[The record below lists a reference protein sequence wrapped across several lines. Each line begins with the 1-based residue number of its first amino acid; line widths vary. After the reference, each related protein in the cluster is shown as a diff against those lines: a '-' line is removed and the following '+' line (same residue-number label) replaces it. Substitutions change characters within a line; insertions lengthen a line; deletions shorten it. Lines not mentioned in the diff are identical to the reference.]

1 MSSSFVFH
9 DPSGKRWTR
18 VRRLLGTGGIVL
30 AVALFL
36 FVLSLLTRPRLPGL
50 GLPAP
55 QHLPSFAEVRS
66 VIRGEKA
73 VPNVPFHLRKRVRSE
88 MKYIRSASP
97 VIHYRRAARATS
109 DGPVV
114 FGYYV
119 NWDRASM
126 ASLRQNLHHLTHLVP
141 EWLILSNAQ
150 GDLDDQ
156 SDDTVIRIAAD
167 AGLPVL
173 AMVTNFRDGWQANDL
188 HRVLSDA
195 GARDNL
201 IDNIY
206 SNLAEHK
213 FAGVNIDF
221 EQLRDSDRAFLVAFM
236 ERLRA
241 RLKPAGFL
249 VTESLP
255 VDDSAYDLKRLG
267 EICDYVVPMVYDE
280 HYQSG
285 SPGPVASEDWFENQL
300 DALKKKLPPEK
311 TVIGMGSYGYDWIIG
326 SRGAAEMTF
335 GDVMAA
341 ARSNNAKIAWDRDTE
356 NPVLRFTSRGQQHE
370 AWFLDAVTGLNQVNA
385 INDAG
390 FRGCA
395 VWRLGAEDPG
405 LWHVLH
411 PANWP
416 DDSFPAWRLFELTA
430 ERSVLQ
436 YGGGEVLQIADVPAG
451 GKRNVWRDSD
461 SGDYIETYEQYPS
474 YYVVDHTGNPGPKA
488 VALTFDDGPD
498 PKYTPRVLDILKQR
512 HVPATFFVIGVNAE
526 QNPDLIR
533 REYAEGHEI
542 GNHSYSHPN
551 IAATSNERTE
561 LELLWTERIL
571 EHELGVGTML
581 FRPPYNADSEPIT
594 REEIEPVYRAQQMG
608 FLTIAESIDPRD
620 WQKGS
625 TPDGILNEIIA
636 EKDNGH
642 IILLHDAG
650 GDRSATLAAL
660 PRIIDYFE
668 QNGYRFVS
676 VGDLIGKPRSE
687 IMPVPSEEEMRW
699 ARIEGQVF
707 DTKGMLKKVVGV
719 LFVWAI
725 AITLLRSLLFGAL
738 AVISKFKARK
748 RRFDPDFQPPISVVI
763 AAYNEEKV
771 IRRTVESVLANGY
784 PKLEVIVVDDGSSDA
799 TLGIL
804 RHAFAGD
811 ARVRVYTQ
819 ANQGKSAAL
828 NHAIAYA
835 ANDILVALDAD
846 TIFPAGTIGKLVRHF
861 ADPRVGAVSGNA
873 RVGNR
878 GKWITRFQS
887 IEYVYGFNLDRRAL
901 DLLNAI
907 TVVPG
912 AAGAWRKS
920 LILEAGGFGHD
931 TLAEDTDLTLA
942 IRQLGYQ
949 IRYEE
954 EAVAYTEAPEDTR
967 SLARQRFRWAFG
979 TLQSVWKHRDAT
991 FNPEYGALGFVAL
1004 PSIWIFQVLLS
1015 VLSPFADVAMLIAL
1029 VAGNWFVV
1037 LAYYGAFFVLELL
1050 TGFLAYWLDG
1060 QRPGDLALLFFQ
1072 RLYYRQ
1078 LMQYVLGKSVL
1089 YALRGRLV
1097 GWGKLERRATVREL
1111 T

>member
-9 DPSGKRWTR
+9 DPSGKRWVR
-18 VRRLLGTGGIVL
+18 VRRLIGTGGILL

-36 FVLSLLTRPRLPGL
+36 FVLSLLTRPRLPSL
-50 GLPAP
+50 GLPEP

-73 VPNVPFHLRKRVRSE
+73 VQNVPFRLRKRVRSE
-88 MKYIRSASP
+88 MKYVRSASP
-97 VIHYRRAARATS
+97 VIHFRPAARAST
-109 DGPVV
+109 DGPLV

-126 ASLRQNLHHLTHLVP
+126 ASLRRNLHHLTHLVP
-141 EWLILSNAQ
+141 EWLVLSNGR

-156 SDDTVIRIAAD
+156 SDPTVIRIAAD

-173 AMVTNFRDGWQANDL
+173 AMVTNFRDGWQAGDL
-188 HRVLSDA
+188 HRALSNADA
-195 GARDNL
+195 RANL

-206 SNLAEHK
+206 SNLTEHK
-213 FAGVNIDF
+213 LAGVNIDF
-221 EQLRDSDRAFLVAFM
+221 EELRESDRARLVAFM
-236 ERLRA
+236 EQLRA
-241 RLKPAGFL
+241 RLQPAGLL
-249 VTESLP
+249 VTESVP
-255 VDDSAYDLKRLG
+255 ADDSAYDLKRLG
-267 EICDYVVPMVYDE
+267 KICDYVVPMVYDE

-285 SPGPVASEDWFENQL
+285 EPGPVASEDWFEKQL
-300 DALKKKLPPEK
+300 TDLKSKLPPEK

-341 ARSNNAKIAWDRDTE
+341 ARANHAAAAWDEDTE
-356 NPVLRFTSRGQQHE
+356 NPVLRFTAKGQQHE

-385 INDAG
+385 IDDDG

-395 VWRLGAEDPG
+395 VWRLGAEDPD

-411 PANWP
+411 PDAWP
-416 DDSFPAWRLFELTA
+416 DDDFPAARLFDLTA

-436 YGGGEVLQIADVPAG
+436 YGNGEILRISDLPAG
-451 GKRNVWRDSD
+451 GRRNVWRDSD
-461 SGDYIETYEQYPS
+461 GDYLEKYEQYPS
-474 YYVVDHTGNPGPKA
+474 YYVVDHTGDSAPKT

-498 PKYTPRVLDILKQR
+498 PEFTPRVLDILKQKR
-512 HVPATFFVIGVNAE
+512 VPATFFVLGVNAE
-526 QNPDLIR
+526 QYPGLVK
-533 REYAEGHEI
+533 REYADGHEI
-542 GNHSYSHPN
+542 GDHSYSHPN
-551 IAATSNERTE
+551 IAATSEERTR

-571 EHELGVGTML
+571 EHELGVGTTL

-594 REEIEPVYRAQQMG
+594 VEEIEPVYRAQQMG
-608 FLTIAESIDPRD
+608 FVTIAESIDPRD
-620 WQKGS
+620 WQKGL
-625 TPDGILNEIIA
+625 TADDIVNEVIA

-668 QNGYRFVS
+668 QQGYRFVG
-676 VGDLIGKPRSE
+676 VGELMGKTRAE
-687 IMPVPSEEEMRW
+687 IMPVPSKEEMRW

-707 DTKGMLKKVVGV
+707 DTKGTVKKVVGV

-725 AITLLRSLLFGAL
+725 GITLMRSLLFGGL
-738 AVISKFKARK
+738 AVASRARARR
-748 RRFDPDFQPPISVVI
+748 RRFDPDFRPPVSVVI

-771 IRRTVESVLANGY
+771 IRRTVESVLAGGY
-784 PKLEVIVVDDGSSDA
+784 PDLEVIVVDDGSTDG

-811 ARVRVYTQ
+811 PRVRVYTQ

-828 NHAIAYA
+828 NHAIGNA
-835 ANDILVALDAD
+835 ANEILVALDAD
-846 TIFPAGTIGKLVRHF
+846 TVFPAGTIEKLVRHF
-861 ADPRVGAVSGNA
+861 HDARVGAVSGNA

-878 GKWITRFQS
+878 RKWITRFQS

-920 LILEAGGFGHD
+920 LVLKAGGFGHD

-942 IRQLGYQ
+942 IRRLGYE

-991 FNPEYGALGFVAL
+991 FDPQYGALAFVAL
-1004 PSIWIFQVLLS
+1004 PGIWVFQVLLS
-1015 VLSPFADVAMLIAL
+1015 VLSPFADIAMLIAL
-1029 VAGNWFVV
+1029 FAGNWFVV
-1037 LAYYGAFFVLELL
+1037 LAYYAAFFVLELL

-1060 QRPGDLALLFFQ
+1060 RRPGDLALLFFQ

-1097 GWGKLERRATVREL
+1097 GWGKLERRATVGEVG
-1111 T
+1111 